1 VKGRRRIRA
10 LWPRSLVV
18 AAALAWL
25 LVASPSAAH
34 VIPGAATLSQLARAA
49 SVVAVAKIVNPHAM
63 LELGDAK
70 VRRFVVEAEVV
81 EVLRGDVGKGPVKFV
96 PHGHGAEAYE
106 AGEETL
112 LFLQP
117 IEQNRDLAGTKLAS
131 AVRFAGIDEVADR
144 ITLRPSNRGVFLDAA
159 RAYAAV
165 ASIASEAAEAQRD
178 ALRRTTLRLLT
189 SKEPRLAGFALKD
202 LALSSAEA
210 GSLVTAED
218 LPALL
223 AVLDDA
229 SRPLSLR
236 VGLLTELERRK
247 LVVGAERWV
256 RLLREAPPAEVSTV
270 ARMAGRRGLPE
281 VTAELVRLLQGENGQ
296 AAAAAAAAAALGAPG
311 NEAAVEPL
319 GRAVWGP
326 DAKLRWTA
334 LQSLGRIAS
343 PAARAVLARAA
354 SDHPDEETR
363 RAAQTEINL
372 LAARQS
378 APAASG
384 RAPGEDRTQSQAGS
398 SGPSSSFFRD
408 HWKALAIVGAAL
420 IAAGVLF
427 IRRRRERGSGP
438 TRS

>member
-1 VKGRRRIRA
+1 M
-10 LWPRSLVV
+10 V
-18 AAALAWL
+18 AATLAWL

-49 SVVAVAKIVNPHAM
+49 SVVAVAKIIDPHAM

-165 ASIASEAAEAQRD
+165 ASEAAEGQGD

-256 RLLREAPPAEVSTV
+256 KLLREAPPAEVSTV

-343 PAARAVLARAA
+343 PAARAALARAA

-420 IAAGVLF
+420 IAAGVFF
-427 IRRRRERGSGP
+427 IRKRRERGSGP